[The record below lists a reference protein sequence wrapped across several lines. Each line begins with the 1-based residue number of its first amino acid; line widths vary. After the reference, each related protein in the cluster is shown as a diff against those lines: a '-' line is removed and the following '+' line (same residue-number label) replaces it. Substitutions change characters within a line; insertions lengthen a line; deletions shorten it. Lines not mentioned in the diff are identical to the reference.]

1 MIFLYFYFMSE
12 KQKQSNAQ
20 IFTYNEE
27 NSEFNER
34 IDTDKITSIPHDDAY
49 NYWVNFHK
57 LDLQPLINDSF
68 SHFKVHR
75 VTQSDIL
82 QLKERPKIEEFE
94 DYIFVTLK
102 AIFRKKGKLQIE
114 QISFVLK
121 HNILISY
128 QERHGDLFSEIRGR
142 INNNTGIVRT
152 KKVDYLLYLLINA
165 VLKNYQS
172 ELSVIQEQIDATQ
185 VVVHRDFNDL
195 FFQKIESFK
204 DELKLLKK
212 SLSPLRDQLIKLSN
226 GRNGLIEESSLPYFN
241 DLKDQIL
248 YIFDE
253 IDEEKSDLESMTN
266 QYFAVLSQRSN
277 EIMQFLTIVA
287 ALFIPLT
294 FIAGVYGMNF
304 DHMPE
309 LHTSYGYY
317 VIWGVMIAVT
327 IALILYF
334 RKKKWF

>member
-1 MIFLYFYFMSE
+1 MSE

-20 IFTYNEE
+20 IFT
-27 NSEFNER
+27 FNESMCEFDYE
-34 IDTDKITSIPHDDAY
+34 IDVQKLTSIPHDDAH

-57 LDLQPLINDSF
+57 LDLQPLIDESF
-68 SHFKVHR
+68 KHFKVHR
-75 VTQSDIL
+75 VTQNDIL

-94 DYIFVTLK
+94 EFVFATLK

-121 HNILISY
+121 HNVLISY

-142 INNNTGIVRT
+142 LKNNTGIVRT
-152 KKVDYLLYLLINA
+152 KKVDYLLYLLIDA

-172 ELSVIQEQIDATQ
+172 ELAVVQEEIDCTQ
-185 VVVHRDFNDL
+185 VIVHKDFNEE
-195 FFQKIESFK
+195 FFQKIEAFK

-212 SLSPLRDQLIKLSN
+212 SLNPLRDQLLKLSN
-226 GRNGLIEESSLPYFN
+226 NRNGLIDETNLPYFN

-253 IDEEKSDLESMTN
+253 IDQEKSDLESMTN

-277 EIMQFLTIVA
+277 EVMQFLTIIA

-294 FIAGVYGMNF
+294 FIAGLYGMNF
-304 DHMPE
+304 DNMPE
-309 LHTSYGYY
+309 LHSNYGYY
-317 VIWGVMIAVT
+317 VVLGIMIMIT
-327 IALILYF
+327 IVLILYF